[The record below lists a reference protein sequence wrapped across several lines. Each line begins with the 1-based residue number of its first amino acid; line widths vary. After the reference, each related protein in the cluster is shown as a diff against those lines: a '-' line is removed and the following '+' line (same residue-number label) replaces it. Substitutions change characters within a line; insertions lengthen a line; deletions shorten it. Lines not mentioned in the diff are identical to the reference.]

1 MKNLHDFSESVAGLR
16 YPMGGARSSFPHA
29 TNSHALYT
37 YRESMVVVG
46 HCGIVDNFVYF
57 DPAVD
62 KFGGFRGAILN
73 SKCNFCLLT
82 ECLISHAKD
91 LGVSMWKT
99 LWKTVDPLWK
109 TPWITGRFGVFHRVF
124 HGVFHNWGRVIHNLW
139 ESYPHPTACR

>member
-62 KFGGFRGAILN
+62 KFGGFREAILN

-91 LGVSMWKT
+91 LGFRCGKLCGK
-99 LWKTVDPLWK
+99 LW
-109 TPWITGRFGVFHRVF
+109 
-124 HGVFHNWGRVIHNLW
+124 IHCGKL
-139 ESYPHPTACR
+139 RG

>member
-62 KFGGFRGAILN
+62 KFGGFRED
-73 SKCNFCLLT
+73 NFELKVQLLST
-82 ECLISHAKD
+82 D
-91 LGVSMWKT
+91 
-99 LWKTVDPLWK
+99 
-109 TPWITGRFGVFHRVF
+109 RVF
-124 HGVFHNWGRVIHNLW
+124 N
-139 ESYPHPTACR
+139 